1 MSYTRIV
8 AIRHRMKA
16 LASGEV
22 NPTEILIRDLATGSE
37 QILKF
42 LSQDEEL
49 LFLHGQYQAEKDGP
63 LIGLHAGDLVATML
77 GGSGDAFVF
86 ALAGHYLKQ
95 DVTFIR
101 TPSFRIRD
109 YRPDPDDSSQ
119 DVYVIADM
127 AQADEEDFYPITEKD
142 LQFIFITQAWPAY
155 ERAMKARMA
164 YTQRLAKISHD
175 EAYVLAS
182 DIAPRE
188 VFDKKG
194 KRKGVTDAGLEA
206 LEKEESLRL
215 HALEHALGELD
226 IYRDIFEPIEG
237 IGPKLAGRL
246 ISAIIDIR
254 RFPDEAKL
262 MAYLGVHT
270 IADGDSRGFPRQRRG
285 QRANWNSTARQALFL
300 LAEQA
305 NKRPGSKWGQELR
318 SAKARLRAKHPLP
331 IKIPRKVGVDGDG
344 ETLVTKYSDAHIHKM
359 ASWRMATRFVR
370 YLYRAWYRELD
381 LIPPRKRQLRLRK
394 AA

>member
-22 NPTEILIRDLATGSE
+22 NPTEVLIRDLNTGTE
-37 QILKF
+37 TLLTF
-42 LSQDEEL
+42 PSQDHEL
-49 LFLHGQYQAEKDGP
+49 FFLDGVYHDGKTIVNFDFRP
-63 LIGLHAGDLVATML
+63 GDLVVTML
-77 GGSGDAFVF
+77 GGSGDAFIF
-86 ALAGHYLKQ
+86 ALASRYLKQ
-95 DVTFIR
+95 GVVFMR

-109 YRPDPDDSSQ
+109 HRPDPDNSSQ

-127 AQADEEDFYPITEKD
+127 AQAVEEDFYPITEKD
-142 LQFIFITQAWPAY
+142 LQFIYITQAWPAY
-155 ERAMKARMA
+155 ERAMKARMG
-164 YTQRLAKISHD
+164 YNQRLAKVSHD

-215 HALEHALGELD
+215 QALEHALGELD

-270 IADGDSRGFPRQRRG
+270 IPAGDTRAFARQRRG

-318 SAKARLRAKHPLP
+318 NAKARLRMKHPET
-331 IKIPRKVGVDGDG
+331 IKVSRKGATDQG
-344 ETLVTKYSDAHIHKM
+344 EGNFVTKYSDAHIHKM

-381 LIPPRKRQLRLRK
+381 LIPPRKRQPRLRQ